1 MKHIIIAIDGHSSTG
16 KSTIAKQ
23 LAKKFEFVYV
33 DTGAMY
39 RAVTLFAMDS
49 NLVSSKGIVSDTLIQ
64 RLDEIHLDFR
74 FNKDLGYAEMYLN
87 GKNVE
92 RKIRSIEVSNMVSF
106 VSEISEVRKKL
117 VQQQQEMGTKASL
130 VMDGRDIGTV
140 VYPNADIK
148 LFVTASAK
156 VRAERRFKELQSR
169 GDNVSFEEI
178 LENVQTR
185 DHIDSTRKDSP
196 LLKAHDAIEIDNSE
210 MSMEEQFLLISN
222 LVSEKLGNS

>member
-1 MKHIIIAIDGHSSTG
+1 MKHVIIAIDGYSSTG

-39 RAVTLFAMDS
+39 RAVTLFAMRNGYVS
-49 NLVSSKGIVSDTLIQ
+49 NDGIVSPDLIN
-64 RLDEIHLDFR
+64 RLDEIHLEFK
-74 FNKDLGYAEMYLN
+74 FNKELGYGEMYLN
-87 GKNVE
+87 NENVE
-92 RKIRSIEVSNMVSF
+92 REIRSIEVSNKVSF

-148 LFVTASAK
+148 LFITASAE
-156 VRAERRFKELQSR
+156 VRAERRYKELTKK
-169 GDNVSFEEI
+169 GDSVSYEEI
-178 LENVQTR
+178 LENVVTR
-185 DHIDSTRKDSP
+185 DRIDTTRKDSP
-196 LLKAHDAIEIDNSE
+196 LVKAGDAIEIDNSD
-210 MSMEEQFLLISN
+210 MTMDEQFELISK
-222 LVSEKLGNS
+222 LVAEKLKDS

>member
-1 MKHIIIAIDGHSSTG
+1 MKHVIIAIDGYSSTG

-39 RAVTLFAMDS
+39 RAVTLFAMRNGYVS
-49 NLVSSKGIVSDTLIQ
+49 NDGMVSPDLIN
-64 RLDEIHLDFR
+64 RLDEIHLEFK
-74 FNKDLGYAEMYLN
+74 FNKELGYGEMYLN
-87 GKNVE
+87 NENVE
-92 RKIRSIEVSNMVSF
+92 REIRSIEVSNKVSF

-148 LFVTASAK
+148 LFITASAE
-156 VRAERRFKELQSR
+156 VRAERRYKELTKK
-169 GDNVSFEEI
+169 GDSVSYEEI
-178 LENVQTR
+178 LENVVTR
-185 DHIDSTRKDSP
+185 DRIDTTRKDSP
-196 LLKAHDAIEIDNSE
+196 LVKAGDAIEIDNSD
-210 MSMEEQFLLISN
+210 MTMDEQFELISK
-222 LVSEKLGNS
+222 LVAEKLKDS